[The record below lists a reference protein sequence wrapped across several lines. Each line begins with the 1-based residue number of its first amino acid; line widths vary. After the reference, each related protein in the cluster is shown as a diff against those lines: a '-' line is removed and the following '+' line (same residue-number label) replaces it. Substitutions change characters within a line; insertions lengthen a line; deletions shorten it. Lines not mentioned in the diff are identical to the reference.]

1 MKQSKSLSGERAH
14 EPDSLDRTRLI
25 RNAAALIAL
34 IGERSESRN
43 SHGCA
48 TFQWFHTVKAMMMPK
63 PT

>member
-1 MKQSKSLSGERAH
+1 MSRT
-14 EPDSLDRTRLI
+14 PLDRARLI

-43 SHGCA
+43 GHGCA
-48 TFQWFHTVKAMMMPK
+48 TFQWFHTVMAMMIPK